1 MWITLNG
8 PRVLTKL
15 EDDLIS
21 AAMID
26 LAESAFAE
34 ISDREQPFYDHAN
47 TRNASER
54 RDGTG
59 VTWFDQWEPE
69 QRLWLLEHL
78 YQALTIE
85 SIPPPNRSAMFEA
98 TFEAIFSV
106 ITEKVMDSSL
116 QAGMESTNSI
126 QWQELL
132 SSAFLS
138 QSSSKN
144 LNSFL
149 REDTIDFPALAQFI
163 QNSVVGPT
171 CYEQAEMFRDGPPDT
186 LNRFLQS
193 KGLPEGYL
201 SEIPPLPSDRETQ
214 LRVNRLKDLLDR
226 PKDL

>member
-8 PRVLTKL
+8 PRVLTKP

-21 AAMID
+21 AAMSD

-34 ISDREQPFYDHAN
+34 ISDPGKPFHDHAN
-47 TRNASER
+47 THSAGVQ

-59 VTWFDQWEPE
+59 VAWFDQWEPE

-106 ITEKVMDSSL
+106 ITEKVMGSSL

-144 LNSFL
+144 LKSFL
-149 REDTIDFPALAQFI
+149 RDDTIDFPALAQFI

-186 LNRFLQS
+186 LIRFLQS

-201 SEIPPLPSDRETQ
+201 NEIPPLPSDRETQ
-214 LRVNRLKDLLDR
+214 LRVNRLKYLLDR
-226 PKDL
+226 PEDL

>member
-1 MWITLNG
+1 
-8 PRVLTKL
+8 
-15 EDDLIS
+15 
-21 AAMID
+21 
-26 LAESAFAE
+26 
-34 ISDREQPFYDHAN
+34 
-47 TRNASER
+47 
-54 RDGTG
+54 
-59 VTWFDQWEPE
+59 
-69 QRLWLLEHL
+69 
-78 YQALTIE
+78 
-85 SIPPPNRSAMFEA
+85 MFEA

-106 ITEKVMDSSL
+106 ITEKVMGSSL
-116 QAGMESTNSI
+116 QAGIGEH
-126 QWQELL
+126 ELNPMAGTAQL
-132 SSAFLS
+132 CFLS

-163 QNSVVGPT
+163 QNAVVGPT